1 MARAKKTRRRDNPEA
16 QMRLGAH
23 LKELRNRFFIA
34 LIFIV
39 LGAVGGFFLYQPVVT
54 LLIEPVLAVGEADPS
69 RRVEVV
75 YDSVGMP
82 LEMMIRVSLFLGLVI
97 SAPFWLYQ
105 VWAFIMP
112 ALRKNEKRYTVGF
125 LAAAVPLFL
134 AGIGLGYWILPQAV
148 RMFLTFNVD
157 QTSNLVN
164 ANSYLTFVLNLLLA
178 FGIAMILPVLLV
190 GLNMMGII
198 TAKQII
204 KHWRITVFLIAL
216 ISALAAPGS
225 DIFTMFYLAIP
236 LVLLFGVATG
246 LAALNDRRRAK
257 RLAAQAGEDGAALD
271 AATPLDELP

>member
-1 MARAKKTRRRDNPEA
+1 MARAKKPRRRDNPEA

-23 LKELRNRFFIA
+23 LRELRNRFFIA

-39 LGAVGGFFLYQPVVT
+39 LGAVGGFFLYQPLT
-54 LLIEPVLAVGEADPS
+54 SLLFEPVLSVGEISPDK
-69 RRVEVV
+69 RVEIV

-82 LEMMIRVSLFLGLVI
+82 LEMMIRVSLFFGLVI

-105 VWAFIMP
+105 VWAFVVP
-112 ALRKNEKRYTVGF
+112 ALRKKEKRYTLGF

-134 AGIGLGYWILPQAV
+134 GGIALGYWILPQAV
-148 RMFLTFNVD
+148 RMFLTFNPPD
-157 QTSNLVN
+157 TSNLIN
-164 ANSYLTFVLNLLLA
+164 ANFYMTFVLNLLLA
-178 FGIAMILPVLLV
+178 FGIAMILPVVLV
-190 GLNMMGII
+190 GLNMMGILS
-198 TAKQII
+198 AKQII

-236 LVLLFGVATG
+236 LVLLFAIATG

-257 RLAAQAGEDGAALD
+257 RLAAMVGQDDDLEQ
-271 AATPLDELP
+271 ATPLEELP

>member
-1 MARAKKTRRRDNPEA
+1 
-16 QMRLGAH
+16 MRLGAH

-39 LGAVGGFFLYQPVVT
+39 LGAVGGFFMYQPVVT
-54 LLIEPVLAVGEADPS
+54 LLIEPVLAVGEADPN

-112 ALRKNEKRYTVGF
+112 ALRKKEKRYTIGF

-134 AGIGLGYWILPQAV
+134 GGIGLGYWILPQAV

-257 RLAAQAGEDGAALD
+257 RLAADLGADDAHLN